1 MVPVEI
7 GHETR
12 ESSPPRST
20 DELPFVAPC
29 RQLEL
34 SAPWRWIRLGWA
46 DLRAAPASSLTYGLV
61 IAALSALISY
71 IAWRFGNGWML
82 LLLLSAFV
90 FGGPVLA
97 VAFYVISAQRQRGE
111 QPSLRRC
118 LFEERRHFGDLMVFS
133 LILLVISLVW
143 IRAGSGVQ
151 IFYPESGLPTR
162 GELLGFF
169 AIGTMVGSI
178 FALVTFAASAF
189 SLPMLIDRRVDSVTA
204 VVTSINAVLRNKLVM
219 LLWAALIVASVA
231 IGFATAFIGLIV
243 TMPLIG
249 HASWHAY
256 RDAVD
261 GTAWPKYE

>member
-7 GHETR
+7 GHEPR
-12 ESSPPRST
+12 EAPPPRAT

-29 RQLEL
+29 RKLAL
-34 SAPWRWIRLGWA
+34 AAPWRWIRLGWA
-46 DLRAAPASSLTYGLV
+46 DLRAAPAPSLTYGLV

-82 LLLLSAFV
+82 FLLLSAFV

-97 VAFYVISAQRQRGE
+97 VAFYVVSAQRQRGE
-111 QPSLRRC
+111 RPSLRRC
-118 LFEERRHFGDLMVFS
+118 LLEERRHLGDLLVFS

-151 IFYPESGLPTR
+151 VFYPESGMPTR
-162 GELLGFF
+162 GELFGFF
-169 AIGTMVGSI
+169 AIGTMVGSL

-204 VVTSINAVLRNKLVM
+204 VVTSVNAVLRNKTVM
-219 LLWAALIVASVA
+219 LLWAAIIVASVA
-231 IGFATAFIGLIV
+231 IGFATALIGLIV

-256 RDAVD
+256 RDTID
-261 GTAWPKYE
+261 STEWPEYD